1 MRTIGVMTV
10 MALFGGTCAV
20 AQGFH
25 DVPLQAKN
33 SNTTDYADGF
43 AGGPDYWDVANLSSG
58 ETLNVGSEPGAGKQI
73 VGTLLIGDR
82 VRNLGCKQAGSSRWC
97 QIEAGLKQKLT
108 GWVNGK
114 YPREA
119 AGPPQAA
126 TPAVM
131 PTDSP
136 IRSSSL
142 SPLLLIGN

>member
-1 MRTIGVMTV
+1 MRTIGIMAA
-10 MALFGGTCAV
+10 MALFGVTCAV

-25 DVPLQAKN
+25 DAPLQAKN

-58 ETLNVGSEPGAGKQI
+58 ETLNVRSEPGAGKQI

-97 QIEAGLKQKLT
+97 QVEAGLKQKLT

-114 YPREA
+114 YLREA

-126 TPAVM
+126 TP
-131 PTDSP
+131 
-136 IRSSSL
+136 SS
-142 SPLLLIGN
+142 NAN